1 MKNKNLFFMYSIYSM
16 LRIIHLSLEIMDT
29 LLNSDF
35 DKSGFFQVSNII
47 LLIIVFCEM
56 MKNWKIFRN

>member
-1 MKNKNLFFMYSIYSM
+1 MKNKNLFFMYSVYSM
-16 LRIIHLSLEIMDT
+16 LRIIYLSLEIMDT

>member
-47 LLIIVFCEM
+47 LLVIVFCEM
-56 MKNWKIFRN
+56 IKNWKIFRN

>member
-1 MKNKNLFFMYSIYSM
+1 M
-16 LRIIHLSLEIMDT
+16 LRIIHLWSSYSLEIMDT

-47 LLIIVFCEM
+47 LLVIVFCEM
-56 MKNWKIFRN
+56 IKNWKIFRN

>member
-47 LLIIVFCEM
+47 LLVIVFCEM

>member
-1 MKNKNLFFMYSIYSM
+1 M

-35 DKSGFFQVSNII
+35 HKSGFFQVSNII
-47 LLIIVFCEM
+47 LLVIVFCEM